1 MRSITTAVLAVLI
14 AGCSGRE
21 VSPDELAI
29 PRFETANGLVAS
41 GEYEEAIPHYRFV
54 VTHRDRLKDAWH
66 RLAYCLEKTGRTSEA
81 ISAFEGALRADK
93 QDKHAL
99 KHLVRIYT
107 HMGFTDEAINAG
119 KTLVALRGGDT
130 KLEAE
135 IARLEALKRRPL
147 R

>member
-1 MRSITTAVLAVLI
+1 MKSIGLAVFI
-14 AGCSGRE
+14 AGCSGRL
-21 VSPDELAI
+21 VPDDELAI
-29 PRFETANGLVAS
+29 PRFETANGLVADH
-41 GEYEEAIPHYRFV
+41 EFAEAIPHYQFV

-81 ISAFEGALRADK
+81 ISAYEGALRADR

-107 HMGFTDEAINAG
+107 HMGFMDEAIDAG
-119 KTLVALRGGDT
+119 KTLLALRGGNR